1 MRLTINQK
9 DLNKALTAASRVASA
24 RATIPILTTVRFEA
38 TSPNNVWLRATDL
51 DIEVTISA
59 EAKVEQGGEIC
70 VPAYAFRDITNKLNA
85 GADVSLVVDDN
96 RLTIKSGR
104 SKFHINTLPTSDWP
118 EIANKETPHRFDIP
132 ADHIGQIISKTSF
145 AISSEETRYYLNGI
159 FLHVTGAGA
168 EARLRGV
175 STDGHRLARYDVD
188 LPAQATEN
196 LPGIII
202 PRKTVAE
209 VERLLKDAPETI
221 TIRMASN
228 FIRFEIGSTM
238 LASKIIDGTFPDYA
252 RVIPT
257 NADKEAIVDAATLS
271 ASVARVSTVSSER
284 GRAVKMSFNGS
295 GLTNSVSNPDMGDA
309 IDEIDCEWKGGSIFE
324 VGFNSKYIMECMD
337 ILGEGFV
344 SMNFSD
350 PGSPCLMRNGT
361 DDNLL
366 IVLMPMRV

>member
-24 RATIPILTTVRFEA
+24 RATIPILTMVRFEA
-38 TSPNNVWLRATDL
+38 TSPNKAWLRATDL
-51 DIEVTISA
+51 DIEVTINT

-70 VPAYAFRDITNKLNA
+70 VPASAFRDIVNKLNS

-104 SKFHINTLPTSDWP
+104 SKFHLNTLPTSDWP
-118 EIANKETPHRFDIP
+118 EIANKETSHRFDMP

-145 AISSEETRYYLNGI
+145 AVSTEDTRYYLNGI
-159 FLHVTGAGA
+159 FLHVVGVG
-168 EARLRGV
+168 ESARLRGV
-175 STDGHRLARYDVD
+175 ATDGHRLSRYEVE

-196 LPGIII
+196 LPGVII

-209 VERLLKDAPETI
+209 VERLLKDAPATI
-221 TIRMASN
+221 TIRMATN
-228 FIRFEIGSTM
+228 FIRFEIGSTT
-238 LASKIIDGTFPDYA
+238 LASKIIDGIFPDYA

-284 GRAVKMSFNGS
+284 GRAVKMFFNGS
-295 GLTNSVSNPDMGDA
+295 SLTNSVYNPEMGDA
-309 IDEIDCEWKGGSIFE
+309 VDEVDCEWKSGSSFE
-324 VGFNSKYIMECMD
+324 IGFNSKYIMECMD
-337 ILGEGFV
+337 TLGEGFV

-350 PGSPCLMRNGT
+350 PGSPCVMRNGT
-361 DDNLL
+361 DENLL